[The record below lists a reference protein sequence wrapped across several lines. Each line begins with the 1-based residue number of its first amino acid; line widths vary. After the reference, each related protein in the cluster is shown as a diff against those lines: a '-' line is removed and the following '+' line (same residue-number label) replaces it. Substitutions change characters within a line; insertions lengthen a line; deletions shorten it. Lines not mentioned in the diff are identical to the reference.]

1 MNTPKQQQ
9 EMKES
14 ICKDQAKQIK
24 RLEELEC
31 ENKLNDS

>member
-14 ICKDQAKQIK
+14 IRKDQAKQIE
-24 RLEELEC
+24 RLEALEC
-31 ENKLNDS
+31 ENKLNAS